1 MNKKN
6 IHKGRTKKNKKR
18 KEKNKEEIHFKFK
31 NDINKSYS
39 NKLIDSLYIYYNNE
53 NRIRQS
59 NR

>member
-6 IHKGRTKKNKKR
+6 IYKGRTKKNTKR

-53 NRIRQS
+53 NRIR
-59 NR
+59 